1 MLRSKPELRRWP
13 KPLDSE
19 RDDFMSKL
27 RYIPWAVDDLGITF
41 TMRKGRIQIF
51 KKTLEKIQFPEYC
64 HFLFNTVE
72 KTIAIQACDM
82 DDKGA
87 HRLIVDT
94 GKRFRCEVNCTNL
107 VRFVYQ
113 TCGWDEKYS
122 YRILGTPRLE
132 EQLIKYDLKLARKVY
147 KERTPFHRIGRG
159 KVVAAK
165 FPVR

>member
-1 MLRSKPELRRWP
+1 
-13 KPLDSE
+13 
-19 RDDFMSKL
+19 MSKL

-41 TMRKGRIQIF
+41 TLRKGRIQIF
-51 KKTLEKIQFPEYC
+51 KRTLEKIQFPEYC

-87 HRLIVDT
+87 HRLIVDM
-94 GKRFRCEVNCTNL
+94 GKRFRCEVNCTSL

-113 TCGWDEKYS
+113 TCGWEEEYS

-132 EQLIKYDLKLARKVY
+132 EQLIKHDLKLARKVC
-147 KERTPFHRIGRG
+147 KERVPFHRIGRG
-159 KVVAAK
+159 KFVAAK

>member
-1 MLRSKPELRRWP
+1 
-13 KPLDSE
+13 
-19 RDDFMSKL
+19 MSKL

-41 TMRKGRIQIF
+41 TLRKGRIQIF

-132 EQLIKYDLKLARKVY
+132 ERLINYDLKLARKVY

-159 KVVAAK
+159 KVVTAK

>member
-1 MLRSKPELRRWP
+1 
-13 KPLDSE
+13 
-19 RDDFMSKL
+19 MSKL

-132 EQLIKYDLKLARKVY
+132 EHLINYDLKLARKVY
-147 KERTPFHRIGRG
+147 KERTPFHRIRRG

>member
-1 MLRSKPELRRWP
+1 MR
-13 KPLDSE
+13 
-19 RDDFMSKL
+19 KL
-27 RYIPWAVDDLGITF
+27 RYIPWAADDLGITF
-41 TMRKGRIQIF
+41 TLNKGRIQIF

-132 EQLIKYDLKLARKVY
+132 ERLINYDLKLARKVY